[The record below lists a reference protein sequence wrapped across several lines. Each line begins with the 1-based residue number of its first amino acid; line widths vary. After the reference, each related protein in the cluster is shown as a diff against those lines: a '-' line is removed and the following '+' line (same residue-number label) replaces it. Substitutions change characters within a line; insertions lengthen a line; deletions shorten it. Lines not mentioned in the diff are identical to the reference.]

1 MKKCNF
7 KEKFIY
13 FPIHFESERSITD
26 PAPFYTNQI
35 EVITHIAKSLPAE
48 FFLCVKEHPAQK
60 MTGWKS
66 IDFYKSI
73 INLPNVKLLDPSISQ
88 KDILQKCSMVITIVG
103 STGIEALLH
112 NKPVITFG
120 ETLYSNISS
129 VNQVTDITDLP
140 NMIRNSLHQ
149 QIDLEEIN
157 AFFYF
162 LAENSFNYDFL
173 GIQKFIEDNILLGG
187 FLDSEINDTKLELLF
202 REFESAF
209 ELVSDE
215 FVKKI
220 NFFKTL

>member
-1 MKKCNF
+1 
-7 KEKFIY
+7 
-13 FPIHFESERSITD
+13 
-26 PAPFYTNQI
+26 
-35 EVITHIAKSLPAE
+35 
-48 FFLCVKEHPAQK
+48 
-60 MTGWKS
+60 
-66 IDFYKSI
+66 
-73 INLPNVKLLDPSISQ
+73 
-88 KDILQKCSMVITIVG
+88 MVITIVG

-140 NMIRNSLHQ
+140 NIIRNSLHQ

-162 LAENSFNYDFL
+162 LVENSFNYDPL
-173 GIQKFIEDNILLGG
+173 AVQKFIEDNILQGG
-187 FLDSEINDTKLELLF
+187 FLDSEVNDTKLELLF
-202 REFESAF
+202 REYESAF